1 MPPVGLRPTV
11 KLATFLPLATSG
23 HFPSGHCLNMWTN
36 DWSSERTM
44 SIVANAFPCFS
55 KSYDLEQAWIKLQNE
70 YEYIFSVILGI
81 NFCGCFGLNFRALV
95 YGWPWNLDT
104 QISHA
109 VMVIWYPPI
118 THMVPWV
125 TRSPGKMITEA
136 AQNVD
141 SKMRGKMVTPSGGRT
156 WKFYTFGTVADCWR
170 LYAISDWPH
179 CYSSSEIN
187 HIHVVDVHQVFQTL
201 CLSFFAYIAARGRR
215 KKQTTARASLTN
227 SRSVISLLRT
237 DLRYLSWHHNLV
249 WLFPLLLEYIYY

>member
-70 YEYIFSVILGI
+70 YEWIFSVILGI
-81 NFCGCFGLNFRALV
+81 NFLWLLWTKFSCVSIWLTMKFRYTNQLCSHGDLV
-95 YGWPWNLDT
+95 PLP
-104 QISHA
+104 
-109 VMVIWYPPI
+109 PPI

-125 TRSPGKMITEA
+125 IRSPGKMITEA

-179 CYSSSEIN
+179 CYSSSGIN
-187 HIHVVDVHQVFQTL
+187 HIHVVH
-201 CLSFFAYIAARGRR
+201 CCHGRIGR
-215 KKQTTARASLTN
+215 
-227 SRSVISLLRT
+227 
-237 DLRYLSWHHNLV
+237 
-249 WLFPLLLEYIYY
+249 P